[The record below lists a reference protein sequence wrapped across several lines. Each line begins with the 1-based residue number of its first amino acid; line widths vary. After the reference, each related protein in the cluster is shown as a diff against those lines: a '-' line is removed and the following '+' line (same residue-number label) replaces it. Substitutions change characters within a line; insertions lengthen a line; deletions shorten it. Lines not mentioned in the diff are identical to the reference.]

1 MKNLSEL
8 IKPIT
13 FTNIRH
19 TTESFEAVMNDFHNP
34 DSYEIIYVV
43 SGTLNLEYNKIND
56 HKIMCAQLI
65 EGQFAI
71 ISPKTMH
78 KHSTPNNV
86 HILVFE
92 ITNEKNAPNISQLL
106 RNSRFI
112 NSLPE
117 FEEHISNINDVAVFN
132 DLTDVKKVLLKLTQF
147 LYRSYNENLSPTFD
161 AQFEIYIKQLLLE
174 IYRSSPELG
183 ITKAYNK
190 HLYACL
196 RLIKNNRTIT
206 VNVIAKKLGVTVPYL
221 STLFKNEFNITLK
234 KYISNKKIEHAKK
247 LLEETDTTLTTIAKS
262 LGYKSLRSFDI
273 VFTKE
278 VGVTPMK
285 YRTNIKNKEFFLWL
299 KKSNDTFELGE
310 QIEKKLTEK

>member
-1 MKNLSEL
+1 MENLSKL

-13 FTNIRH
+13 FTNIKH
-19 TTESFEAVMNDFHNP
+19 NTESFEAVMNHFHNP

-43 SGTLNLEYNKIND
+43 SGILNLEYHKLND
-56 HKIMCAQLI
+56 NQIMLSQLK
-65 EGQFAI
+65 ESQFAVI
-71 ISPKTMH
+71 PPKTMH

-86 HILVFE
+86 HILAFE
-92 ITNEKNAPNISQLL
+92 VTNESNSPHIASLL
-106 RNSRFI
+106 QNSRFI

-117 FEEHISNINDVAVFN
+117 YKELISNINNVAVFN
-132 DLTDVKKVLLKLTQF
+132 DLSDVKKVLLKLTQF
-147 LYRSYNENLSPTFD
+147 LYLSYNENQSPTFD

-174 IYRSSPELG
+174 IYRSSPNLG

-206 VNVIAKKLGVTVPYL
+206 VNAIAEKLGVTVPYL

-234 KYISNKKIEHAKK
+234 KYISIKKIERAKK
-247 LLEETDTTLTTIAKS
+247 LLEETDTTLTSIAQS
-262 LGYKSLRSFDI
+262 LGYKSLRSFDL

-285 YRTNIKNKEFFLWL
+285 YRTNVKNKEFFLWL
-299 KKSNDTFELGE
+299 KKSKNTFELGDK
-310 QIEKKLTEK
+310 IEKILSEN